1 MNKRKKV
8 KLAGIT
14 ILSVI
19 KVLLIA
25 LGGWLLLMILLDVSS
40 KGLEKVGVANEIV
53 QELIL
58 FIVIV
63 VILVFVFRMKPKK
76 LARKIV

>member
-1 MNKRKKV
+1 MKRRKKV

-25 LGGWLLLMILLDVSS
+25 LGGWLLLMLLLDLSS
-40 KGLEKVGVANEIV
+40 KGLEKVGVANEIM

-63 VILVFVFRMKPKK
+63 VVLIFVFRMKPKK
-76 LARKIV
+76 LAKKLV